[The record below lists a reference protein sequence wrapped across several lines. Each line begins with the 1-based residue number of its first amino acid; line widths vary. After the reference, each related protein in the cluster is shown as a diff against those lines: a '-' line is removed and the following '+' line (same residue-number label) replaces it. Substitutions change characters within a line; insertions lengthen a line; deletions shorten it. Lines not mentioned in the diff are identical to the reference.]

1 MGECNEKPRNNRT
14 RLPRT
19 FVEKTPIS
27 PGRKPRRLAVIA
39 VSCAVIAIAGF
50 GYWNWS
56 TGSSNAQATKK
67 PGQGAVL
74 VSIATA
80 SRQDVPIYLTGLGTV
95 QALFTVAIHA
105 QVDGK
110 LQSVFFKEGQR
121 VKKGDVLAKIDPRL
135 YQAALDQAKA
145 RKAMDEAALIA
156 AQKDL
161 VRFQTL
167 VLRNAETQQNL
178 DLQQSKVDQTKA
190 SIDADAAAIET
201 AKTNLD
207 YTDIAAPSDGRMG
220 IRMIDPGNIV
230 HASDQNA
237 IAILTQTQPTA
248 VMLTLPAQTLD
259 DVRDA
264 MSKGAVEVSAYDRDN
279 VRLLSKGTLATI
291 DNLIDQSTATYRL
304 KATFANEDEKL
315 WPGEFVN
322 ARLLLEIRKDA
333 VVIPSTAVQ
342 RGPHGLFTWVVK
354 TDNTVEPRP
363 ITIITATDTTTIVT
377 SGVNDGEHVVTDGQ
391 YKLQTNAPVSIV
403 NPRAASVQENRS

>member
-1 MGECNEKPRNNRT
+1 MP
-14 RLPRT
+14 
-19 FVEKTPIS
+19 VETDPINA
-27 PGRKPRRLAVIA
+27 GRKRHRIAWIGALCVAV
-39 VSCAVIAIAGF
+39 AIAGF
-50 GYWNWS
+50 GYWSWS
-56 TGSSNAQATKK
+56 DGSSSARAAKK
-67 PGQGAVL
+67 SGQGAVP
-74 VSIATA
+74 VSVATA

-145 RKAMDEAALIA
+145 RKAQDEAALIA

-167 VLRNAETQQNL
+167 VVRNVETQQNL

-201 AKTNLD
+201 AQTNLD
-207 YTDIAAPSDGRMG
+207 YTDIVAPSDGRMG
-220 IRMIDPGNIV
+220 VRLVDPGNIV

-237 IAILTQTQPTA
+237 IAILTQTQPSA
-248 VMLTLPAQTLD
+248 VMFTLPAQTLD

-264 MSKGAVEVSAYDRDN
+264 MTQGSVQVDAYDRNN
-279 VRLLSKGTLATI
+279 VRLLSTGTLATV
-291 DNLIDQSTATYRL
+291 DNLIDQTTATYRL
-304 KATFANEDEKL
+304 KAMFANADEKL

-322 ARLLLEIRKDA
+322 ARLLLQVRKDV
-333 VVIPSTAVQ
+333 VVIPSVAVQ
-342 RGPHGLFTWVVK
+342 RGPNGLFTWVVK

-363 ITIITATDTTTIVT
+363 IKTATASDSTTIIL
-377 SGVNDGEHVVTDGQ
+377 SGVNEGERVVTDGQ
-391 YKLQTNAPVSIV
+391 YKLQANAPVSIV
-403 NPRAASVQENRS
+403 NPRSASAQVNPS